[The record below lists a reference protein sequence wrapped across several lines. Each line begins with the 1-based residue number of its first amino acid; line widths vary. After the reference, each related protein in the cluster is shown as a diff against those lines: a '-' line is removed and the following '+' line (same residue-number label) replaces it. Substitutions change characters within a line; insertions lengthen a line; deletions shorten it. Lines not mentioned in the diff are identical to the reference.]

1 MKKILSILLLA
12 FLSTPVRV
20 FAQPQPVAYNDRYGI
35 TEDEIAECRQNI
47 AYYREFYQAK
57 DYKSA
62 YEPWKEVFVKHP
74 IARYQMYSEGRTILK
89 NLLNKEKD
97 EEKRNVLIQE
107 ILRTYDQHIEHLD
120 TLNKYYLKTPL
131 TKGSVLGSKT
141 NEYIN
146 YVKPI
151 DVVTVY
157 SMYWEAI
164 TSDPENVS
172 AAVAANFMGASS
184 TIAKYR
190 ETHKEQ
196 VIKDYLK
203 ISDLIAQGVQKNNEN
218 AANDSVNA
226 ERYEKL
232 AQTWETARNNVNT
245 FFLRSGAGSA
255 EDLQAIYAP
264 QVEANKDNLKFLKQ
278 VINVMGRVPKGR
290 DQGAYMIASE
300 YAHIIEPT
308 AASARGCASRYYKR
322 GETAKAIEFMEQAL
336 ELETDNYEK
345 SEDYY
350 NTAAMLFTIDQ
361 YSKAKNYAYQSIS
374 LDATS
379 GKSYILLAQMYAK
392 NYKWHEESALNKCT
406 YFLAIDKLQRA
417 KSVDPNVAEQANN
430 LIRQLSAYT
439 PKPEDLF
446 FLGYKKGDKVDIG
459 GWIGESTTVR

>member
-1 MKKILSILLLA
+1 MKKIFSILLLA
-12 FLSTPVRV
+12 FGIGVICVS
-20 FAQPQPVAYNDRYGI
+20 AQPVAYKDRYGI
-35 TEDEIAECRQNI
+35 TEEEISVCRQNI
-47 AYYREFYQAK
+47 ALYREYYQVK

-62 YEPWKEVFVKHP
+62 YEPWKEVFTNHP
-74 IARYQMYSEGRTILK
+74 IARYQMYAEGRTILK

-97 EEKRNVLIQE
+97 EEKKSVLIQE
-107 ILRTYDQHIEHLD
+107 ILRTYDQHIENLD
-120 TLNKYYLKTPL
+120 TLNAYYLKTPL
-131 TKGSVLGSKT
+131 TKGYVLGLKT
-141 NEYIN
+141 NDYIN

-151 DVVTVY
+151 DVVKVY
-157 SMYWEAI
+157 SMYWESI

-232 AQTWETARNNVNT
+232 AQTWETAKNNVNT

-290 DQGAYMIASE
+290 DQDAYMIASE

-361 YSKAKNYAYQSIS
+361 YSKAKNYPYRI
-374 LDATS
+374 
-379 GKSYILLAQMYAK
+379 
-392 NYKWHEESALNKCT
+392 
-406 YFLAIDKLQRA
+406 
-417 KSVDPNVAEQANN
+417 
-430 LIRQLSAYT
+430 QLSAY
-439 PKPEDLF
+439 
-446 FLGYKKGDKVDIG
+446 I
-459 GWIGESTTVR
+459 VRQGNG

>member
-1 MKKILSILLLA
+1 MKKILSILLCA
-12 FLSTPVRV
+12 FMATPIRV
-20 FAQPQPVAYNDRYGI
+20 FAQPQPIAYNDRYGI
-35 TEDEIAECRQNI
+35 SEEEIAVCRQNI
-47 AYYREFYQAK
+47 ALYREYYQVK

-62 YEPWKEVFVKHP
+62 YEPWKEVFTKHP

-97 EEKRNVLIQE
+97 EEKRNVLVQE

-120 TLNKYYLKTPL
+120 TLNAYYLKTPL
-131 TKGSVLGSKT
+131 TKGYVLGLKT
-141 NEYIN
+141 NDYIN

-157 SMYWEAI
+157 SMYWESI

-184 TIAKYR
+184 TIAKHR
-190 ETHKEQ
+190 DTHKEQ

-203 ISDLIAQGVQKNNEN
+203 ISDLVAQGIQKNNED
-218 AANDSVNA
+218 ATKDSANA

-232 AQTWETARNNVNT
+232 AQNWETARNNVNT

-264 QVEANKDNLKFLKQ
+264 QVEENKSNIKFLKQ
-278 VINVMGRVPKGR
+278 VINVMGRVPNGR
-290 DQGAYMIASE
+290 DQEAYMTAAE
-300 YAHIIEPT
+300 YAHMIEPT
-308 AASARGCASRYYKR
+308 AGSAAGCANRYFKK
-322 GETAKAIEFMEQAL
+322 GDPEKAVEFMEQAV
-336 ELETDNYEK
+336 ELETDDTEK
-345 SEDYY
+345 AKYCY
-350 NTAAMLFTIDQ
+350 TTAQILFTISQ
-361 YSKAKNYAYQSIS
+361 YTKARNYANQAIALNGSYG
-374 LDATS
+374 AP
-379 GKSYILLAQMYAK
+379 YILIAQMYA
-392 NYKWHEESALNKCT
+392 NNNKWHDESALNKCT

-417 KSVDPNVAEQANN
+417 KFVDPNVTEEANK

-446 FLGYKKGDKVDIG
+446 FLGIKKGDKVDIG

>member
-1 MKKILSILLLA
+1 MKKILLFLLFA
-12 FLSTPVRV
+12 FTTAFIRV
-20 FAQPQPVAYNDRYGI
+20 SAQPQPIAYNERYGI
-35 TEDEIAECRQNI
+35 SEEEIAVCRQNI
-47 AYYREFYQAK
+47 ALYREFYQVK

-62 YEPWKEVFVKHP
+62 YEPWKEVFTKHP

-120 TLNKYYLKTPL
+120 TLNTYYLKAPL
-131 TKGSVLGSKT
+131 TKGYVLGLKT
-141 NEYIN
+141 NDYIN

-157 SMYWEAI
+157 SMYWETI

-184 TIAKYR
+184 TIAKHR
-190 ETHKEQ
+190 EKHKEQ

-203 ISDLIAQGVQKNNEN
+203 ISDLIAQGIQKNNED
-218 AANDSVNA
+218 AAKDSANIEKY
-226 ERYEKL
+226 ERL
-232 AQTWETARNNVNT
+232 AQSWETARNNVNT

-264 QVEANKDNLKFLKQ
+264 QVEENKNNIKFLKQ

-290 DQGAYMIASE
+290 EQEAYLNASE
-300 YAHIIEPT
+300 YAHEIEPT
-308 AASARGCASRYYKR
+308 AGSARGCANRYFKR
-322 GETAKAIEFMEQAL
+322 GETEKAIDYMLQAI
-336 ELETDNYEK
+336 ELGTDNYEK
-345 SEDYY
+345 AEDCYR
-350 NTAAMLFTIDQ
+350 TAQLLFTIDQ
-361 YSKAKNYAYQSIS
+361 YSKAKNYANQAIS
-374 LDATS
+374 LDENY
-379 GKSYILLAQMYAK
+379 GLPYILIAQMYA
-392 NYKWHEESALNKCT
+392 NNNKWSDEPAMNKCT

-417 KSVDPNVAEQANN
+417 KNVDPNVAEDANK
-430 LIRQLSAYT
+430 LIRTYSAYT

-446 FLGYKKGDKVDIG
+446 FLGIKKGDKVNIG
-459 GWIGESTTVR
+459 GWIGETTTVR